1 MNPLKYAQMMK
12 YLTRAK
18 KADPSLPDVFPAS
31 KAPIPAKTQNVQET
45 EAVNQFMLRN
55 PRVEKAGGGRIGFE
69 NAGLVKKLY
78 SQIKPYEGAT
88 KIGVSTKKDRGPE
101 KKFMKAFEEYRDKK
115 HGGVFKAAAE
125 ALGFKRE
132 RIKGVFDRVRL
143 TETGTRAGGTGLGK
157 GSKIQTTVP
166 VPKNVT
172 KFTEATT
179 LAKKNKNYFKD
190 KIKKLDN
197 KKFYTNKDIA
207 NILGIDVT
215 DKNSLDYLTQT
226 LRKLNVKTNPRT
238 PQQNLFQLGD
248 AVTKLTK
255 GVEKKLVKGDV
266 KANTTRKISDA
277 KLDPE
282 LTQFLENFKSR
293 VRSLSK
299 DANVYVPGAV
309 EDVGH
314 PLSIKITGKYP
325 NLVKDSNINK
335 INTLIFQ
342 DPTINRTLFEATG
355 YESKHDK
362 LLKQLNNLVGKKLN
376 NKDLVKLNE
385 IKMSLNNLHS
395 KVINDVKNLSKTNS
409 YFKGQEQ
416 RIPKIDINIPKV
428 GETFKSKN
436 LFVDMTNVNPAFKV
450 GLVEDIAPGAKLFT
464 DLSLKEKE
472 LYKQNILD
480 QTKFNTEKFYV
491 KAGFPKEDVQRL
503 KETLDFGTDLKT
515 GIGESRLKPP
525 SGSGAVTLGALDL
538 PSMFRKLSPATRKLV
553 SGSGGL
559 ILPEVIFYQLDK
571 KNRMSKGQSEKEA
584 AAGAL
589 ESGTLGLYENKAY
602 MEELKKVAES
612 MGIDSSSFDSAYQLN
627 ILSKSYN
634 QNSDNY
640 EKDYMQL
647 LEIGEEQRADNLK
660 KNFDRYTKETQN
672 NYKLLTNSI
681 ADNVMNTVGASPLI
695 MKEGRENITQEQ
707 FEKPFYDIQD
717 TAIEKLK
724 QEKIKAYPI
733 QSRQVDTAAGNIGEG
748 FYQAFDS
755 LTQGA
760 KNLLQGRIIPFGPN
774 RLRPLE
780 SEREK
785 EDRYLKDMSGQEL
798 YRYNKDFRNF
808 TIDQPITSGDMEN
821 LQYEQP
827 GVFFAGGGIAKLA
840 GVSSGVAPTSGP
852 NPQGLL
858 SLKNRVRNY

>member
-1 MNPLKYAQMMK
+1 
-12 YLTRAK
+12 
-18 KADPSLPDVFPAS
+18 
-31 KAPIPAKTQNVQET
+31 
-45 EAVNQFMLRN
+45 
-55 PRVEKAGGGRIGFE
+55 
-69 NAGLVKKLY
+69 
-78 SQIKPYEGAT
+78 
-88 KIGVSTKKDRGPE
+88 
-101 KKFMKAFEEYRDKK
+101 
-115 HGGVFKAAAE
+115 
-125 ALGFKRE
+125 
-132 RIKGVFDRVRL
+132 
-143 TETGTRAGGTGLGK
+143 
-157 GSKIQTTVP
+157 
-166 VPKNVT
+166 
-172 KFTEATT
+172 
-179 LAKKNKNYFKD
+179 
-190 KIKKLDN
+190 
-197 KKFYTNKDIA
+197 
-207 NILGIDVT
+207 
-215 DKNSLDYLTQT
+215 
-226 LRKLNVKTNPRT
+226 
-238 PQQNLFQLGD
+238 
-248 AVTKLTK
+248 
-255 GVEKKLVKGDV
+255 
-266 KANTTRKISDA
+266 
-277 KLDPE
+277 
-282 LTQFLENFKSR
+282 
-293 VRSLSK
+293 
-299 DANVYVPGAV
+299 
-309 EDVGH
+309 
-314 PLSIKITGKYP
+314 
-325 NLVKDSNINK
+325 
-335 INTLIFQ
+335 
-342 DPTINRTLFEATG
+342 
-355 YESKHDK
+355 
-362 LLKQLNNLVGKKLN
+362 
-376 NKDLVKLNE
+376 
-385 IKMSLNNLHS
+385 
-395 KVINDVKNLSKTNS
+395 
-409 YFKGQEQ
+409 
-416 RIPKIDINIPKV
+416 
-428 GETFKSKN
+428 
-436 LFVDMTNVNPAFKV
+436 
-450 GLVEDIAPGAKLFT
+450 
-464 DLSLKEKE
+464 
-472 LYKQNILD
+472 
-480 QTKFNTEKFYV
+480 
-491 KAGFPKEDVQRL
+491 
-503 KETLDFGTDLKT
+503 
-515 GIGESRLKPP
+515 
-525 SGSGAVTLGALDL
+525 
-538 PSMFRKLSPATRKLV
+538 
-553 SGSGGL
+553 
-559 ILPEVIFYQLDK
+559 
-571 KNRMSKGQSEKEA
+571 MSKGQSEKEA

>member
-1 MNPLKYAQMMK
+1 MAQG
-12 YLTRAK
+12 
-18 KADPSLPDVFPAS
+18 
-31 KAPIPAKTQNVQET
+31 E
-45 EAVNQFMLRN
+45 
-55 PRVEKAGGGRIGFE
+55 RIGFE

-88 KIGVSTKKDRGPE
+88 QIGVSTKKDRGPE

-132 RIKGVFDRVRL
+132 TIKGVFDRVRL
-143 TETGTRAGGTGLGK
+143 AETGTRAGGTGLGK

-190 KIKKLDN
+190 KIKKFNN

-226 LRKLNVKTNPRT
+226 LKKLNVKTNPKT

-255 GVEKKLVKGDV
+255 GVEKKLVKGDRQ
-266 KANTTRKISDA
+266 ATTTRKISDA

-282 LTQFLENFKSR
+282 LTQFLENFKSK

-299 DANVYVPGAV
+299 DADVYVPRAV

-314 PLSIKITGKYP
+314 PLSIKITSKYP

-355 YESKHDK
+355 YESKHDE

-385 IKMSLNNLHS
+385 IKTSLNNLHS

-436 LFVDMTNVNPAFKV
+436 LFVDMSNVNPAFKV
-450 GLVEDIAPGAKLFT
+450 GLVDDIAPGAKFFT

-472 LYKQNILD
+472 LYKQNVLD

-515 GIGESRLKPP
+515 GIGE
-525 SGSGAVTLGALDL
+525 GVTLGSNLGNVSKKLAGKVLGDL
-538 PSMFRKLSPATRKLV
+538 SISLGSPV
-553 SGSGGL
+553 SL
-559 ILPEVIFYQLDK
+559 
-571 KNRMSKGQSEKEA
+571 
-584 AAGAL
+584 
-589 ESGTLGLYENKAY
+589 LGLNAY
-602 MEELKKVAES
+602 LGVDPTESLDRAILGGEVALAPS
-612 MGIDSSSFDSAYQLN
+612 G
-627 ILSKSYN
+627 
-634 QNSDNY
+634 
-640 EKDYMQL
+640 
-647 LEIGEEQRADNLK
+647 
-660 KNFDRYTKETQN
+660 
-672 NYKLLTNSI
+672 
-681 ADNVMNTVGASPLI
+681 
-695 MKEGRENITQEQ
+695 
-707 FEKPFYDIQD
+707 
-717 TAIEKLK
+717 
-724 QEKIKAYPI
+724 IKALT
-733 QSRQVDTAAGNIGEG
+733 SRLDAIKNPAVRKGIETLAG
-748 FYQAFDS
+748 
-755 LTQGA
+755 L
-760 KNLLQGRIIPFGPN
+760 
-774 RLRPLE
+774 RL
-780 SEREK
+780 
-785 EDRYLKDMSGQEL
+785 
-798 YRYNKDFRNF
+798 
-808 TIDQPITSGDMEN
+808 
-821 LQYEQP
+821 P
-827 GVFFAGGGIAKLA
+827 GVFTPANVMRAARFAQPLGIAALA
-840 GVSSGVAPTSGP
+840 GE
-852 NPQGLL
+852 GLYQLGKLGYEDQQRFNAL
-858 SLKNRVRNY
+858 SPEEQAAERAEQEKFAFDIEGS